1 MSSSLLFSTFEV
13 SKQVFFRT
21 ATTAAIV
28 NLKPLVPGRSSCF
41 SPLVPVAAVQQ
52 AYKADGLTIA
62 CQDGEAAGQSVP
74 HVHIHII
81 PRKAV
86 GDRFS
91 QNDEIYPE
99 LEKHEVHMLGYING
113 SNGAE
118 GPTVDVHPNSALE
131 TKAHGVEGKGR
142 GSDRGSFAVDD
153 ALRKPRSAEDM
164 EREAAWLT
172 GLVPPPPE
180 DIDE

>member
-1 MSSSLLFSTFEV
+1 MPRFTDLTPKEVSSLFKSV
-13 SKQVFFRT
+13 QVVGRT
-21 ATTAAIV
+21 
-28 NLKPLVPGRSSCF
+28 
-41 SPLVPVAAVQQ
+41 VQQ